1 MAGMCVLTMLILG
14 ATFAA
19 TGSALPN
26 GAQFMLIALGGFLMT
41 CTVGPVSAIVIDLT
55 HPGLRATGAAV
66 LSLFQNLL
74 GLAAGPAIAGA
85 LSDAFGLDSALTLI
99 PAFGALA
106 ALLFIVASRSYE
118 SDVQRVGNLT
128 ELDGACLA

>member
-1 MAGMCVLTMLILG
+1 M
-14 ATFAA
+14 TFAA
-19 TGSALPN
+19 TGSGLPG
-26 GAQFMLIALGGFLMT
+26 GAQFALISLGGFLMT

-85 LSDAFGLDSALTLI
+85 LSDEFGLDNALTLM

-118 SDVQRVGNLT
+118 ADFQRVGTVN
-128 ELDGACLA
+128 ELEGACLA